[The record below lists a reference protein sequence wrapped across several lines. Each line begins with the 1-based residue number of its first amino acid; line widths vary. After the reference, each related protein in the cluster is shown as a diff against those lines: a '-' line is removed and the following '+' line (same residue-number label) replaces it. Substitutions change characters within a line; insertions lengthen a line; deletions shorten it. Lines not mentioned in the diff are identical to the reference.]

1 MTAPS
6 LIDCGVFPLSR
17 CSSNG
22 TSPRSLPPPP
32 FPGQLRPGV
41 RLFLLW
47 PVSGSGGV
55 WCCGFFPGRP
65 RNLVLVVLVAFVL
78 RTKFTIK
85 APHFVIL
92 SLEAA
97 VPPTHTPAPDGP

>member
-17 CSSNG
+17 CSSSG

-47 PVSGSGGV
+47 PVSG
-55 WCCGFFPGRP
+55 RP
-65 RNLVLVVLVAFVL
+65 RNLVLVVLVEFVL
-78 RTKFTIK
+78 HTKFTIK
-85 APHFVIL
+85 ALHFVIL